1 MIEIDRTKLKKEL
14 LIDAKALGI
23 PSGSAEIFVDRSINS
38 AIKSLQP
45 RKIITENDLKRAV
58 TKELKKYH
66 RDLAYVYEIRDKIV

>member
-14 LIDAKALGI
+14 LIDAKALDI

-38 AIKSLQP
+38 AIKSLRP

>member
-14 LIDAKALGI
+14 LIDAKALSI